1 MYAIW
6 AVIVF
11 VTLTGAYAL
20 LGSETAPPV
29 PSAAAANLASS
40 MSVYRQAVVSFALNH
55 PAFTGSVPV
64 GSLSLPAGT
73 QSSPWQNYVVP
84 NGTVTGSL
92 VVVYGTSSSSG
103 SAAADVEQLAQGSAL
118 AGVAL
123 SGTVQS
129 PGNPQVP
136 LPAALVNSVP
146 NGALVWMAQA
156 YE

>member
-6 AVIVF
+6 AVVVL

-20 LGSETAPPV
+20 LGSETSPPV
-29 PSAAAANLASS
+29 PSAEAANLASS
-40 MSVYRQAVVSFALNH
+40 MSVYRQAVVSFALSN

-64 GSLSLPAGT
+64 PLPAGT

-84 NGTVTGSL
+84 NGAVTGSL
-92 VVVYGTSSSSG
+92 VVVYGVSSSSG
-103 SAAADVEQLAQGSAL
+103 SAAVNVEQLAQGSAL

-129 PGNPQVP
+129 PGNPPVP

-156 YE
+156 Y